1 MCELCCFVSLSI
13 ARVHTRTQLRGATE
27 REATAQQQLARALRH
42 STRPSLRRYWQ
53 HFRFEK
59 HFFAARYAVAVERV
73 SRNSLEG
80 DDTSV
85 FDIATR
91 IRRVYVVMFFRATS
105 CTSFPRLRRNARRS
119 LVCSDSSSSCG
130 SNSSSTFPS
139 AAKVKV

>member
-1 MCELCCFVSLSI
+1 MCEWCCFVSLSI

-73 SRNSLEG
+73 SRNSVEG
-80 DDTSV
+80 DEKQLLA
-85 FDIATR
+85 ATR
-91 IRRVYVVMFFRATS
+91 
-105 CTSFPRLRRNARRS
+105 
-119 LVCSDSSSSCG
+119 
-130 SNSSSTFPS
+130 
-139 AAKVKV
+139 K